1 MAVQRR
7 SQLLIEAQELLAR
20 EAWYLDMRQ
29 WQTWLDLYLEDAV
42 FWAPAWRNDD
52 EMTEDVNREISL
64 FYFDSRA
71 GLADRVWRIQTGR
84 AAALSPMPRTTHLV
98 SNALLADGHNDS
110 HNDGQGGGQSR
121 GQSDD
126 ALTVYSAFTCNVFS
140 LRDRSQHSYFGR
152 YEHDLVRRDDT
163 WRIARK
169 KIIVMNDYIPAVVEF
184 FCV

>member
-1 MAVQRR
+1 MLAAIRAESAVER
-7 SQLLIEAQELLAR
+7 SRLLIEAEELLAR
-20 EAWYLDMRQ
+20 EAWCLDMRQ
-29 WQTWLDLYLEDAV
+29 WQPWLDLYLEDAV

-52 EMTEDVNREISL
+52 EMTDDVKREISL

-84 AAALSPMPRTTHLV
+84 AAALTPMPRTTHLV
-98 SNALLADGHNDS
+98 SNALLAEGE
-110 HNDGQGGGQSR
+110 
-121 GQSDD
+121 SDN
-126 ALTVYSAFTCNVFS
+126 ALTVYSAFTCNIFS

-152 YEHDLVRRDDT
+152 YEHDLVRRDGA

-184 FCV
+184 FCI

>member
-1 MAVQRR
+1 MLVAIRTESAVKR
-7 SQLLIEAQELLAR
+7 SQLLIEAEELLAR

-29 WQTWLDLYLEDAV
+29 WQSWLDLYLEDAV

-64 FYFDSRA
+64 FYFDTRA

-84 AAALSPMPRTTHLV
+84 AAALSPMPRTTHMV
-98 SNALLADGHNDS
+98 SNALLADGE
-110 HNDGQGGGQSR
+110 
-121 GQSDD
+121 SDD
-126 ALTVYSAFTCNVFS
+126 ALSVYCAFTCNVFS